1 MIKGGIKTVMKR
13 LIAIIFS
20 AVLLLSFSFSLLL
33 PLNSIAASSQ
43 RKIVRAGFFESEGY
57 AYKDSNGSFRGYDVE
72 LLEEIGAYGNMDIEI
87 NVIDSVSEAENML
100 SGGKLDVLVDFLK
113 TPEREEKFIF
123 SENPVVTEASSIFV
137 RADEV
142 RYEKDDLTA
151 VKGMRI
157 GAASDSGFIAPFE
170 KLCAEKGIKPDIK
183 TYPSDAAARDGLV
196 SGEVDGVLIGGMV
209 PAGFKRLIAF
219 SQESA
224 YFMFRKSD
232 TALRDAFDNA
242 MEGIIMDKPSFL
254 TDLYQ
259 KYVTTR
265 LDGMAPLSTNEEI
278 FLNSKRSFSVGIM
291 EDAEPYSK
299 KGAGDEPE
307 GILPEYYE
315 LLSKKLNVK
324 FNYVLYSSG
333 EDALEDL
340 RNGKLD
346 IYAHYYGDTII
357 AAEDHVLVTEPYITM
372 ECGAIT
378 KSDLKGDIKKAA
390 VTGRTIRCIKEQ
402 LGDEMELVTVDSAS
416 DGFRAVTR
424 GTADAYI
431 GSVTAV
437 TWALNQHSLKG
448 VKLTVIPKT
457 YLPIGGVVAPESRD
471 LYTALN
477 KAIRVTGPDFVS
489 ISAQGSVMNSSNI
502 GTLLENVPSGLI
514 IVIAIVIFGLIV
526 ALMLAVILL
535 VRNQKAKISVEAGR
549 QSNEKRNEFFSG
561 ISHDMRTPLNAII
574 GFSEI
579 AMETKDEKKVSEYL
593 YKIKLSGQVL
603 LNLINDT
610 LMISKMQSGKMVL
623 HPESF
628 RLSTFLEESMVP
640 VEAMAEQSGIRV
652 EKYFPE
658 HDYIISADRT
668 ALQKVLI
675 NFSTNAVRYSKE
687 EGTVW
692 ITVSVV
698 ETDER
703 NLSLVFVVRDN
714 GIGMSEDFMEHMFE
728 TFTQENRHDAKNGTG
743 LGMAIAKQFADLM
756 DGDIKVESELDKGSC
771 FTVSFLLPGFIAKT
785 EKEAENPGQKAG
797 PLAQG
802 EEKKEDPMAE
812 IDRIL
817 SGKRIMVC
825 EDNELN
831 RDIEEKVLERKGMEV
846 VLTCDG
852 KEGLETFKASGVG
865 HDNGGF
871 DFVLMDMRM
880 PVMDGNE
887 ATKAIR
893 ACERDDAKKI
903 PIVMLSAD
911 IFSDEV
917 ERSKEIGV
925 TRYLAKPINPVL
937 LYKTLVEVYK
947 ENEADNQKTS
957 FV

>member
-1 MIKGGIKTVMKR
+1 MKR
-13 LIAIIFS
+13 FIAHVL
-20 AVLLLSFSFSLLL
+20 AVILLLSFSFSLLIPINAL
-33 PLNSIAASSQ
+33 AASTQ
-43 RKIVRAGFFESEGY
+43 RKTVRAGFFESEGY
-57 AYKDSNGSFRGYDVE
+57 AYKDANGSFRGYDVE
-72 LLEEIGAYGNMDIEI
+72 LLEEIAAYGNMDIEI
-87 NVIDSVSEAENML
+87 NVIDSVSEAEDML

-113 TPEREEKFIF
+113 TPEREAKFIF

-137 RADEV
+137 RADET
-142 RYEKDDLTA
+142 RFEKDDISA
-151 VKGMRI
+151 VSKMRI
-157 GAASDSGFIAPFE
+157 GCASDSGFIEPFE
-170 KLCAEKGIKPDIK
+170 KLCEENGIKPQL
-183 TYPSDAAARDGLV
+183 TYYQSDVEAKNGLV
-196 SGEVDGVLIGGMV
+196 KGEVDGVLIGGMV

-219 SQESA
+219 TQESA

-232 TALRDAFDNA
+232 TALRDAFDDA
-242 MEGIIMDKPSFL
+242 MEGILMDKPSFL
-254 TDLYQ
+254 SDLYQ
-259 KYVTTR
+259 KYITTNFE
-265 LDGMAPLSTNEEI
+265 GMAPLTTSEEI
-278 FLNSKRSFSVGIM
+278 FLNSKRSFSVGLM
-291 EDAEPYSK
+291 EAAEPYSQ
-299 KGAGDEPE
+299 KGESGEPE
-307 GILPEYYE
+307 GILPQYYE

-324 FNYVLYSSG
+324 FNYVFYASTS
-333 EDALEDL
+333 EALEDL
-340 RNGKLD
+340 RAGKLD

-357 AAEDHVLVTEPYITM
+357 ATEDHVLVTEPYITM

-378 KSDLKGDIKKAA
+378 KKDLKGDIKKAA
-390 VTGRTIRCIKEQ
+390 VTQRTLRCIKEQ
-402 LGDEMELVTVDSAS
+402 LGDSMEFVTVDSAA

-431 GSVTAV
+431 GSITAV
-437 TWALNQHSLKG
+437 TWTFNQHSLKDM
-448 VKLTVIPKT
+448 KLSVIPKT
-457 YLPIGGVVAPESRD
+457 YLPIAGVVAPESRD
-471 LYTALN
+471 LYTAMN
-477 KAIRVTGPDFVS
+477 KAIRSSGSDFVS
-489 ISAQGSVMNSSNI
+489 ISAQGSVMNSSNL
-502 GTLLENVPSGLI
+502 GTLIENIPSALI
-514 IVIAIVIFGLIV
+514 TVIVVVIFGLLIT
-526 ALMLAVILL
+526 LMLAVILL

-628 RLSTFLEESMVP
+628 RLSAFLEESMVP
-640 VEAMAEQSGIRV
+640 VDAMAEQSGIRV

-658 HDYIISADRT
+658 RDYIISADRT

-687 EGTVW
+687 NGTVW

-714 GIGMSEDFMEHMFE
+714 GIGMSEEFMEHMFE
-728 TFTQENRHDAKNGTG
+728 TFVQENRNDAKKGTG
-743 LGMAIAKQFADLM
+743 LGMNIAKQFADLM
-756 DGDIKVESELDKGSC
+756 DGDIKVESEIDKGSC

-785 EKEAENPGQKAG
+785 EKEAEPSLQKIDAAAPGQ
-797 PLAQG
+797 
-802 EEKKEDPMAE
+802 EKKEDPAAE

-852 KEGLETFKASGVG
+852 KEGLDTFKASPVG

-871 DFVLMDMRM
+871 DFILMDMRM